1 MKFLD
6 EFRDPSL
13 VPPLRERI
21 ARIASRL
28 GSTTLMEVCGTHTMS
43 IARYGIKE
51 LLPDNVRLVSGPGC
65 PVCVTPV
72 DYVDRALAI
81 ARRPEVVI
89 ATFGD
94 MVRVPGSTSSLATE
108 MASGAQV
115 QVVFS
120 SLDALKLAQARPE
133 AQVVFLAVGFETTA
147 PTVAATVCAAAT
159 AGAEN
164 FSLLCAHKTIP
175 MALAFL
181 AGAGRAALDGLLCPP
196 HVSAIVGTALYEAV
210 VARGI
215 PCVVAGFEPLDV
227 LLSVAML
234 LEQRAAGVARV
245 ENEYRRV
252 VRPGGNERARS
263 VMELVFEP
271 CDAVWRGLGV
281 LPGSGL
287 QLRPELARFDA
298 ARRFA
303 VEVEPAREPAGCR
316 CGEILT
322 GAVEPEQCPLFGAG
336 CTPDDPVGAC
346 MVSSEGTCA
355 ARFRYGQVQR

>member
-1 MKFLD
+1 MRFLD
-6 EFRDPSL
+6 EFRDPRL

-21 ARIASRL
+21 ARVASRL
-28 GSTTLMEVCGTHTMS
+28 GPTTLMEVCGTHTMS

-51 LLPDNVRLVSGPGC
+51 LLPDNVRLISGPGC
-65 PVCVTPV
+65 PVCVTPI
-72 DYVDRALAI
+72 DYVDHALAI

-89 ATFGD
+89 TTFGD
-94 MVRVPGSTSSLATE
+94 MVRVPGSSSSLAME
-108 MASGAQV
+108 MARGARV

-120 SLDALKLAQARPE
+120 SLDALKLAQAHPE
-133 AQVVFLAVGFETTA
+133 KQVVFLAVGFETTA
-147 PTVAATVCAAAT
+147 PTVAATVRAAAT
-159 AGAEN
+159 AGVEN

-181 AGAGRAALDGLLCPP
+181 AGGRAALDGLLCPP
-196 HVSAIVGTALYEAV
+196 HVSAIIGTEPYEAV

-215 PCVVAGFEPLDV
+215 SCVVAGFEPLDV

-252 VRPGGNERARS
+252 VQPHGNERARA
-263 VMELVFEP
+263 VMEQVFEP
-271 CDAVWRGLGV
+271 CDAEWRGLGA
-281 LPGSGL
+281 LAGSGL
-287 QLRPELARFDA
+287 RLRSELSRFDA
-298 ARRFA
+298 ARRFV
-303 VEVEPAREPAGCR
+303 VEVEPAREPVGCR

-322 GAVEPEQCPLFGAG
+322 GAVDPEGCPLFGAT

-355 ARFRYGQVQR
+355 ARFRYGQVRR